1 MGTPNASGAT
11 DTMSGASGSN
21 TMGHSG
27 SKSKKQMQKKGAV
40 GSPASSSEMKKPT
53 RGEFRQYAHH
63 DAFAVFAASAI
74 QIAVAIIRAR
84 LVVKESNAPMPPKQA
99 IVA

>member
-1 MGTPNASGAT
+1 
-11 DTMSGASGSN
+11 
-21 TMGHSG
+21 
-27 SKSKKQMQKKGAV
+27 MQKKGAK

-63 DAFAVFAASAI
+63 GAFAVFAASAI
-74 QIAVAIIRAR
+74 QIEVPIIRAR